1 MGRCASCDSPLPGSA
16 RFCPT
21 CGAPAERTDDTTQ
34 QLPALSPPALDAL
47 EAGQALLVV
56 RSGPTAGSM
65 IMLDAEEI
73 SVGRATEAGV
83 FLDDVTVSRQH
94 ARFVRV
100 AGGYEVRDD
109 GSLNGTYVNRE
120 RVEARHLTSGDEIQV
135 GRFRL
140 SYHEAPAG

>member
-1 MGRCASCDSPLPGSA
+1 MGRCAHCDATLPGSA

-21 CGAPAERTDDTTQ
+21 CGSPVERTDDTTQ
-34 QLPALSPPALDAL
+34 QLPALQVPAL
-47 EAGQALLVV
+47 EALERDQALLVV

-65 IMLDAEEI
+65 IVLDAEEI

-100 AGGYEVRDD
+100 PGGYEVRDD

-120 RVEARHLTSGDEIQV
+120 RVEARRLQPGDEIQV

-140 SYHEAPAG
+140 SYHEAPTG